1 LLERGTIVAGY
12 RIDGVLG
19 DGGMGVVYRATQ
31 LSLDREVALKL
42 LSSDLGDDSGFRIR
56 FQREGQLQAALD
68 NDHIVPV
75 YEAGQSE
82 HGLFLAMRLIDGPT
96 LKDLILGGELD
107 PRRILRLLAQV
118 AHALDAAHAAGLIH
132 RDIKPQNIL
141 IGRGD
146 HAYLAD
152 FGLIKAPDEAARL
165 TGTGQFIGTIDYVA
179 PEQIQGDPASAASDI
194 YSLAGVLY
202 ECLTGEVPYPRPN
215 EAATLHSHVIAPP
228 PRVTERRPEL
238 PGGIDD
244 VIARGM
250 AKDPAG
256 RPPSATELIMA
267 ASRALASASGLG
279 SSPGGAGAPGGPAS
293 AQTTV
298 VRHRPSAVS
307 RSASTPALERA
318 SDGVGTASPPPSVQ
332 PPPAQ
337 EPAEPVG
344 APEGPAEAVGASEA
358 PAKPAEAVGASE
370 APAKPAE
377 APDASADPIEAPKA
391 QEPAEPD
398 DDWLLAPTI
407 VPERASA
414 PAGAAEPAS
423 PAEPEAFPQEDESDA
438 FPEEDE
444 EAASPATYPR
454 PAPAPV
460 PEAEV
465 GPAPAPARERARS
478 PLGALVLVALI
489 AAAAIA
495 GYLIGHTRPRSRVAA
510 LTNSAAVN
518 HLELRYPSGWEL
530 SATPTVVPGMS
541 FDAPLVLTRP
551 RQGRLSAGTVAAAAG
566 PTLLSRSF
574 RARVSGALPRPQP
587 VRLGAVQ
594 AYRYTGVG
602 VRGLS
607 GTLSVY
613 VAPTSAGVATI
624 VCSDPSGGDRA
635 FQTECARIASTLR
648 LIGVRPY
655 PLGPS
660 PDDASLLSATFGRL
674 RASSRGPLAAL
685 AGAKTASAQASA
697 SQQLAGIYDAAAGQL
712 SGATLS
718 PMVRDAQGAVVAA
731 LHRCA
736 GAYRSAAAAAEGAA
750 AIPDINATSL
760 NTARAKAEAAYGRA
774 AGAVTAAS
782 GALSQALR
790 GLSSLGYTLVGQR

>member
-1 LLERGTIVAGY
+1 
-12 RIDGVLG
+12 
-19 DGGMGVVYRATQ
+19 
-31 LSLDREVALKL
+31 
-42 LSSDLGDDSGFRIR
+42 
-56 FQREGQLQAALD
+56 
-68 NDHIVPV
+68 
-75 YEAGQSE
+75 
-82 HGLFLAMRLIDGPT
+82 
-96 LKDLILGGELD
+96 
-107 PRRILRLLAQV
+107 
-118 AHALDAAHAAGLIH
+118 
-132 RDIKPQNIL
+132 
-141 IGRGD
+141 
-146 HAYLAD
+146 
-152 FGLIKAPDEAARL
+152 
-165 TGTGQFIGTIDYVA
+165 
-179 PEQIQGDPASAASDI
+179 
-194 YSLAGVLY
+194 
-202 ECLTGEVPYPRPN
+202 
-215 EAATLHSHVIAPP
+215 
-228 PRVTERRPEL
+228 
-238 PGGIDD
+238 
-244 VIARGM
+244 
-250 AKDPAG
+250 
-256 RPPSATELIMA
+256 
-267 ASRALASASGLG
+267 
-279 SSPGGAGAPGGPAS
+279 
-293 AQTTV
+293 
-298 VRHRPSAVS
+298 
-307 RSASTPALERA
+307 
-318 SDGVGTASPPPSVQ
+318 
-332 PPPAQ
+332 
-337 EPAEPVG
+337 
-344 APEGPAEAVGASEA
+344 
-358 PAKPAEAVGASE
+358 
-370 APAKPAE
+370 
-377 APDASADPIEAPKA
+377 
-391 QEPAEPD
+391 
-398 DDWLLAPTI
+398 
-407 VPERASA
+407 
-414 PAGAAEPAS
+414 
-423 PAEPEAFPQEDESDA
+423 
-438 FPEEDE
+438 
-444 EAASPATYPR
+444 
-454 PAPAPV
+454 
-460 PEAEV
+460 
-465 GPAPAPARERARS
+465 
-478 PLGALVLVALI
+478 
-489 AAAAIA
+489 
-495 GYLIGHTRPRSRVAA
+495 
-510 LTNSAAVN
+510 
-518 HLELRYPSGWEL
+518 
-530 SATPTVVPGMS
+530 MS

-624 VCSDPSGGDRA
+624 VCSDTSGGDRA

-674 RASSRGPLAAL
+674 RASSRGALAAL